1 MGYPKN
7 PKLDFVTRF
16 EKFLLEEAMKRET
29 IATIIEDLQAGRTP
43 VLAVEDFPAFSDEAT
58 AGDPHIG
65 PETLQAIAATLT
77 EADIPTFERAL
88 RAMDEGDLAWLG
100 FKVVYDAAAAQ
111 GNVDNEV
118 TKKYGEQGSADGE
131 PLVFFCNDAKEIVA
145 SRELSPRDTFQAK
158 DVTRGP
164 SMHNDQFDGLTW
176 ASEPLFGKVR
186 VWLLGASDAAVE
198 VAQLAD
204 HVGFHVVAVDYDPAF
219 LNEERFPQAERIMLH
234 GGNFDELA
242 NMPARPEDYVCVLT
256 RGHMFDPESCI
267 WALQNGVHYVG
278 MMGCAGKNSTVHDL
292 VINAGIS
299 EADWDRVKRPIGLKF
314 GAKTPAELAIAI
326 VAELVDVRYKQRYSD
341 EARNRHE
348 KSLGRE

>member
-1 MGYPKN
+1 
-7 PKLDFVTRF
+7 
-16 EKFLLEEAMKRET
+16 MKRET

-100 FKVVYDAAAAQ
+100 FKVVYDAAATQ

-145 SRELSPRDTFQAK
+145 SRPYSPRDTFQMK

-164 SMHNDQFDGLTW
+164 SMHNEQFEGLTW
-176 ASEPLFGKVR
+176 ASVPLFDQVH
-186 VWLLGASDAAVE
+186 VWLLGASDAASE
-198 VAQLAD
+198 VAALAD
-204 HVGFHVVAVDYDPAF
+204 HVGFAVTVVDYDPAYVS
-219 LNEERFPQAERIMLH
+219 EARFPAAKRIVLE
-234 GGNFDELA
+234 GGNFDALEQLDA
-242 NMPARPEDYVCVLT
+242 APEDYVCVLT
-256 RGHMFDPESCI
+256 RGHMFDPEGCV
-267 WALQNGVHYVG
+267 WATKHAVHYVG
-278 MMGCAGKNSTVHDL
+278 MMGCAGKNDRVREL
-292 VINAGIS
+292 VLASGAT
-299 EADWDRVKRPIGLKF
+299 EEDWERVKRPIGLKF

-326 VAELVDVRYKQRYSD
+326 VAELVDVRYRQRYSA
-341 EARNRHE
+341 EARERHE
-348 KSLGRE
+348 KSLGR